1 MICEDKGFF
10 EAVGDIDVTDVII
23 ASGAGALSGGLN
35 AITKISTTVKV
46 IGQGMISM
54 GEGYAKAKMG
64 DKTSEYDVETALTD
78 MAFGSGSASMAE
90 AGKKFANVVGEVTDS
105 KTLKRLQKESKRADN
120 IAKKNSRTGRQ
131 TNAKA
136 AKEALDNYGGGNTA
150 SAIKSTTTSA
160 AKKTYE
166 ELTEEK

>member
-64 DKTSEYDVETALTD
+64 DKTSEYDAGDAAQDFL
-78 MAFGSGSASMAE
+78 FGSFSAISAE
-90 AGKKFANVVGEVTDS
+90 GGKKGSKMVGEATDS
-105 KTLKRLQKESKRADN
+105 KTLKRLQKESKRANN
-120 IAKKNSRTGRQ
+120 IAEKNPRTGRQ
-131 TNAKA
+131 NNAKA

-160 AKKTYE
+160 AKTTYE

>member
-64 DKTSEYDVETALTD
+64 DKKEDYDTGKALTD
-78 MAFGSGSASMAE
+78 LGFGITSSGVGE
-90 AGKKFANVVGEVTDS
+90 LGKKLSKKVGKETGS
-105 KTLKRLQKESKRADN
+105 KTLKTLEKQSKRADN
-120 IAKKNSRTGRQ
+120 IANKNPRTGRQ

-136 AKEALDNYGGGNTA
+136 AKEALNNYGGGKTA
-150 SAIKSTTTSA
+150 QAINSTATSTT
-160 AKKTYE
+160 KTAVKE
-166 ELTEEK
+166 NNEKE